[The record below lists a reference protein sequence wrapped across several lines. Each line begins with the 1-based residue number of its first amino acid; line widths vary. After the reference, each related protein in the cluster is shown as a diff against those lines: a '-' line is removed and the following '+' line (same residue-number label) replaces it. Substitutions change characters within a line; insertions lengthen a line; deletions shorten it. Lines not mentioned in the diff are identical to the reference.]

1 VSRRVHGAEP
11 PADVEF
17 SEFSSAMERVG
28 PWEPHPTI
36 AVAVSGGSDS
46 MALALLAG
54 DWTRRRSG
62 RLLALIVDHGLRA
75 GSAAEAERVRG
86 WLEARAIAAEVLSG
100 REPPRGSLQERARR
114 LRHRLLV
121 ETCIDRGIRHLL
133 FAHHLEDQAET
144 VLMRMSR
151 GSGLRGLAGIAPA
164 ALAPGSGGRVRL
176 LRPLLRFPKARLRA
190 ALRSAGQDWV
200 EDPSNAD
207 PKHER
212 VRWRA
217 LMSLLAAGGVDAPR
231 LGAGA
236 MRIAEARASIDRAA
250 ASWLAEAAAPSRYGH
265 VRVRMER
272 FDRLSPVVARAALE
286 RLLGAVGGQPYP
298 PRGERL
304 SPLIDALCGGGRVAR
319 TLAGCALRLENGVLL
334 VLREAASLETCPARP
349 GRLLWDGRFELRL
362 EGPPEPLEGITIS
375 CLGPGGLAE
384 LRRRLAAAGAP
395 GPRAPA
401 RQLATIPALWRGM
414 LLLETPHFP
423 DASPGP
429 RLAAVAWT
437 PRQPLAG

>member
-1 VSRRVHGAEP
+1 L
-11 PADVEF
+11 D
-17 SEFSSAMERVG
+17 
-28 PWEPHPTI
+28 
-36 AVAVSGGSDS
+36 
-46 MALALLAG
+46 
-54 DWTRRRSG
+54 
-62 RLLALIVDHGLRA
+62 
-75 GSAAEAERVRG
+75 
-86 WLEARAIAAEVLSG
+86 
-100 REPPRGSLQERARR
+100 
-114 LRHRLLV
+114 
-121 ETCIDRGIRHLL
+121 
-133 FAHHLEDQAET
+133 
-144 VLMRMSR
+144 
-151 GSGLRGLAGIAPA
+151 
-164 ALAPGSGGRVRL
+164 
-176 LRPLLRFPKARLRA
+176 FPKARLRA

-217 LMSLLAAGGVDAPR
+217 LMPVLAAGGVDAPR

-236 MRIAEARASIDRAA
+236 ARIAEARASIDRAA

-265 VRVRMER
+265 VRVR
-272 FDRLSPVVARAALE
+272 LSPVVAKAALE
-286 RLLGAVGGQPYP
+286 RLLGAVGGRPYP

-334 VLREAASLETCPARP
+334 VLREAASLETCQARP

-362 EGPPEPLEGITIS
+362 KGPPEPLEGITIS
-375 CLGPGGLAE
+375 CLGAGGLAE

-395 GPRAPA
+395 GPSAPA

-414 LLLETPHFP
+414 LLLEVPHFP

-437 PRQPLAG
+437 PRQPLTG